1 MLDAQKLFLDFS
13 CPSFRFN
20 KIERLSVSKSSLL
33 GRQPFQGLVSIFYNG
48 LCKSYDFCRS
58 IQPIT
63 YDRPHPSSTFQNHK
77 PVYGARTYPKDS
89 RENRVRKLGFRLK
102 TNKDLATES
111 ASDFCIEIQI
121 SLDFFANGLLTTKQ
135 IEKQIFTHL
144 STPCIFCIVA

>member
-20 KIERLSVSKSSLL
+20 KIERLSISKSSLP
-33 GRQPFQGLVSIFYNG
+33 GRQPFQGLVSIFYNV

-63 YDRPHPSSTFQNHK
+63 YDRPHPGSTFQNHK

-89 RENRVRKLGFRLK
+89 REN
-102 TNKDLATES
+102 
-111 ASDFCIEIQI
+111 
-121 SLDFFANGLLTTKQ
+121 
-135 IEKQIFTHL
+135 
-144 STPCIFCIVA
+144 